1 MPQKQIYFDEKINY
15 SLQLGD
21 TVYYAQTDSYGVL
34 SEPQLAGKLVGLPN
48 NGAIII
54 DVNTGT
60 TIPSNSF
67 ILFSKPIQ
75 INESSVKGYY
85 ADVTL
90 ENHSNKRAE
99 LFALSSDVVPS
110 SK

>member
-1 MPQKQIYFDEKINY
+1 MALKQIYLDQEINS

-21 TVYYAQTDSYGVL
+21 SVYYAGFDNYGVL
-34 SEPQLAGKLVGLPN
+34 SEPLLLGELVEFTTSG
-48 NGAIII
+48 GFK
-54 DVNTGT
+54 VNTNT
-60 TIPSNSF
+60 TATIPSNAF

-99 LFALSSDVVPS
+99 LFALSSEIVPS

>member
-1 MPQKQIYFDEKINY
+1 MPLKQIYLDQEINS

-21 TVYYAQTDSYGVL
+21 SVYYAQVDNHGVL
-34 SEPQLAGKLVGLPN
+34 SEPLLAGTLVEFTTS
-48 NGAIII
+48 GAII
-54 DVNTGT
+54 VNAGVGIV
-60 TIPSNSF
+60 IPTNAF

-99 LFALSSDVVPS
+99 LFALSSEIVPS

>member
-1 MPQKQIYFDEKINY
+1 MPQKQIYFDHKIN
-15 SLQLGD
+15 SSVQLGD
-21 TVYYAQTDSYGVL
+21 TVYYAQADSYGVL
-34 SEPQLAGKLVGLPN
+34 GEPEVAGKIVGLPN
-48 NGAIII
+48 NGAMIINA
-54 DVNTGT
+54 NTGV
-60 TIPSNSF
+60 TIPSSSF

-85 ADVTL
+85 ADITL

-99 LFALSSDVVPS
+99 LFALSSEIVPS